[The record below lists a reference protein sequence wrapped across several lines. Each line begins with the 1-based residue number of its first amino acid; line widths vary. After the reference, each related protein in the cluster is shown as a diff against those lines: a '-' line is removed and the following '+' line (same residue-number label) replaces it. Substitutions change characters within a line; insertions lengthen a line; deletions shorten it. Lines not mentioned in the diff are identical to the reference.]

1 MMSITRTQARTQALL
16 AGGLLAILA
25 STATAQGVYKWVDA
39 NGKVHYG
46 SQPPATEK
54 ATEPV
59 KMHSASGFGGNNN
72 PSDSSSSSKSSQQQQ
87 YNADGTKKIPKGVE
101 DMRDGLVKGLQ
112 KVDSNTEPL
121 SCVKAVDNVRYQIDL
136 MLEVGQKNTKDGYI
150 TQAEYDATAAKLRQA
165 KSEISLTDCDGAT
178 GNKRAFYQ
186 CMSSS
191 RNHVSGCGS
200 KYKF

>member
-1 MMSITRTQARTQALL
+1 MKTQGKVAATLAGALL
-16 AGGLLAILA
+16 LALVSA
-25 STATAQGVYKWVDA
+25 AQAQGVYKWVDA

-54 ATEPV
+54 APEPV
-59 KMHSASGFGGNNN
+59 KMHNSNSGFGGNNN
-72 PSDSSSSSKSSQQQQ
+72 LSDAASSKTQ
-87 YNADGTKKIPKGVE
+87 YNADGTKKLPKGVE

-112 KVDSNTEPL
+112 QVDPKTEAL
-121 SCVKAVDNVRYQIDL
+121 SCVKAVDNVRYQLDL
-136 MLEVGQKNTKDGYI
+136 MLEVGQRNTKDGYI
-150 TQAEYDATAAKLRQA
+150 TQTEYDATAAKLRQA
-165 KSEISLTDCDGAT
+165 KSEVSLTDCDGAT

>member
-1 MMSITRTQARTQALL
+1 MTKTHWIPTALAGALL
-16 AGGLLAILA
+16 LVLA
-25 STATAQGVYKWVDA
+25 SATHAQGVYKWVDA

-54 ATEPV
+54 GPEPV
-59 KMHSASGFGGNNN
+59 KMHNNNSGFGGNNN
-72 PSDSSSSSKSSQQQQ
+72 TGSGDSAAKTQ

-101 DMRDGLVKGLQ
+101 ELRDGLVKGLQ
-112 KVDSNTEPL
+112 QVDPKTEAL
-121 SCVKAVDNVRYQIDL
+121 SCVKAVDNVRYQLDL
-136 MLEVGQKNTKDGYI
+136 MLEVGQRNTKDGYI
-150 TQAEYDATAAKLRQA
+150 TQAEFDATAAKLRQA

-191 RNHVSGCGS
+191 RNHVSGCGA